1 MEAVMGVF
9 TSEVIFNCR
18 RVFFPVLLTAILLVL
33 IPAVLF
39 GQAYFGT
46 VSGVLTDPT
55 GAVIQGATVTLL
67 DLDKG
72 YKFNA
77 KSDSTGRYLF
87 ISIPPGMYS
96 VTAEMQGFEKTVR
109 THIKLNVTENATADL
124 TLKIASATQSVEVKA
139 QTQTLATEDAETGQ
153 VINRRFIDS
162 LPLIGRDA
170 TELTYLA
177 PGVTDMDDQCH
188 NCNNTGFVSN
198 GSRGGSA
205 DILLD
210 GASVTNVEANGG
222 VTQMAYNPPVEAVE
236 EFKVQQTNFSA
247 EYGFTGASVIN
258 MVTRSGSNSFHGS
271 AYDFLRNAITDAND
285 WFANRAGN
293 PRPKQQRNEYG
304 GTFGGPIFKNKT
316 FFFFDFEGT
325 RAIGASTASAGVP
338 SALERTGD
346 FGELCTTQQGGVFG
360 DASVGTTTYTNV
372 CTDGNGN
379 LLPAGQLWDPYS
391 GVYDPTQ
398 GLAVRST
405 PIPNNNIGTYISPG
419 NPKLPSSL
427 EPQSGTP
434 GNLIDPVAQTMINM
448 FPSANSPAGGP
459 QDNWTSSGPN
469 HSTDAKMEIKI
480 DQRFNAKNMLT
491 AKYAQE
497 WDNHYINWSCFNN
510 FVDPCSTGP
519 NTSTGHTFA
528 MNYTHTFNSSTLLN
542 ATLGFTRN
550 AFTQDQYAYGGSTPD
565 PLSAL
570 GFPSYLASNGF
581 IGVPAIFING
591 YTSAGYT
598 SLGDD
603 PYGNYRQGEN
613 NSQLALT
620 LSKVRGPHEMKFGF
634 DGRLRQI
641 NYIQTNAPLGNF
653 AFDNTGSSQAT
664 STDSSTYGGDGMASF
679 LMGQMKGAGN
689 SGYEIQ
695 FRPAMENY
703 QYAWFAQDNWKVTP
717 SLTVNF
723 GLRYELSLPR
733 TERHNRQNWFDPNAI
748 NPLNGGSITY
758 QDPLTQ
764 ESVTRTLYGGERF
777 TNANDRT
784 NWDTDYKNI
793 QPRFGFSIKVAPK
806 TVMRG
811 GYGIY
816 FGMTRSTA
824 NGVGSYGT
832 QGYNV
837 STSVISTYNNDGATP
852 YLHLSN
858 PFPNGFVQP
867 AGRSLGLLN
876 DVGYGAIGPIRGGYD
891 TRAPYEQSWSF
902 GFEQQFSWNVL
913 LDVEYIGKKGT
924 HLYFSGA
931 NSIDIL
937 GPQIEKY
944 SSTQINTLNTYV
956 TNPFASVNGGPISDP
971 NSTLSS
977 PTVQGYQLELPYPEF
992 TGVTT
997 DVQPIATSIY
1007 NGLQIKAEKAYS
1019 NGLQFLVTYTWS
1031 KSIDDSS
1038 IYDDNITYIGSFTS
1052 LQDPNKPWLER
1063 SLSTFD
1069 IPQVVQFTYTYDL
1082 PLGRGRAF
1090 LGNIPRALDAIVGG
1104 WKTNGI
1110 WRISAGRPLTVTV
1123 ANGGTPLPTYG
1134 SQRPNITGT
1143 PRRAGGSD
1151 SDWVNQYFANPDVF
1165 QYPDPFTLGNAP
1177 RSLSSI
1183 RTPMVFSSDLSLQ
1196 KEFSMAKVRE
1206 GLKAEIRLEAQNAF
1220 NHPTFSMGSPGPY
1233 GNDTLNVGYSDFG
1246 QITGMSPIG
1255 PRQVQLA
1262 LKVTF

>member
-1 MEAVMGVF
+1 MGVF

-77 KSDSTGRYLF
+77 KSDGTGRYLF
-87 ISIPPGMYS
+87 ISIPPGLYS
-96 VTAEMQGFEKTVR
+96 VTAEMQGFERTVR
-109 THIKLNVTENATADL
+109 TRIRLNVTENATADL
-124 TLKIASATQSVEVKA
+124 TLRIASATQSVDVKA
-139 QTQTLATEDAETGQ
+139 QTQTIATEDAETGQ

-198 GSRGGSA
+198 GSRAGSA

-304 GTFGGPIFKNKT
+304 GTIGGPIFKNKT
-316 FFFFDFEGT
+316 FFFFDYEGI

-360 DASVGTTTYTNV
+360 TATVNNVPYNNV
-372 CTDGNGN
+372 CTDGSGN

-398 GLAVRST
+398 GLAIRST

-419 NPKLPSSL
+419 SPNPLLPANL
-427 EPQSGTP
+427 QPTPGTP

-448 FPSANSPAGGP
+448 FPSANSPTGGP
-459 QDNWTSSGPN
+459 TDNWTSSGPN

-480 DQRFNAKNMLT
+480 DQRFSAKNMLS

-519 NTSTGHTFA
+519 NTATGHTFA
-528 MNYTHTFNSSTLLN
+528 LNDTHTFNSSTLLN
-542 ATLGFTRN
+542 TTLGFTRN
-550 AFTQDQYAYGGSTPD
+550 AFTQNQYAYGSSTPD

-598 SLGDD
+598 SLGND

-653 AFDNTGSSQAT
+653 SFSNTGSSMAT
-664 STDSSTYGGDGMASF
+664 SSDTSTYGGDGIASF
-679 LMGQMKGAGN
+679 LMGQMSSG
-689 SGYEIQ
+689 GYEIQ
-695 FRPAMENY
+695 FRPAMQNY
-703 QYAWFAQDNWKVTP
+703 QYAWFAQDNWKAAAN
-717 SLTVNF
+717 LTVNF

-764 ESVTRTLYGGERF
+764 QSVTRTLYGGERF
-777 TNANDRT
+777 TNANNRT
-784 NWDTDYKNI
+784 NWDTDYKNL
-793 QPRFGFSIKVAPK
+793 QPRFGFSYKIADK

-837 STSVISTYNNDGATP
+837 GTGAITTYNNDGATP

-867 AGRSLGLLN
+867 AGSSLGLLN

-891 TRAPYEQSWSF
+891 TRTPYEQSWSF
-902 GFEQQFSWNVL
+902 GFERQLPWSVL
-913 LDVEYIGKKGT
+913 LDAEYIGKKGT

-931 NSIDIL
+931 NSLDIL
-937 GPQIEKY
+937 GPQIENY
-944 SSTQINTLNTYV
+944 SSAQINTLNTYV
-956 TNPFASVNGGPISDP
+956 TNPFSSQNGGPISDP
-971 NSTLSS
+971 NSSLSYA
-977 PTVQGYQLELPYPEF
+977 TVPASQLELPYPEF

-1019 NGLQFLVTYTWS
+1019 NGLQFLITYTWS

-1082 PLGRGRAF
+1082 PVGRGRAF
-1090 LGNIPRALDAIVGG
+1090 LGNLPRALDAIVGG

-1110 WRISAGRPLTVTV
+1110 WRISAGRPLTLTV

-1134 SQRPNITGT
+1134 SQRPNIVGT

-1177 RSLSSI
+1177 RSLSAI

-1233 GNDTLNVGYSDFG
+1233 GNDTLNVGYGDFG
-1246 QITGMSPIG
+1246 QITGMSAIG

>member
-1 MEAVMGVF
+1 
-9 TSEVIFNCR
+9 
-18 RVFFPVLLTAILLVL
+18 
-33 IPAVLF
+33 
-39 GQAYFGT
+39 
-46 VSGVLTDPT
+46 
-55 GAVIQGATVTLL
+55 VIQGAKVTLL
-67 DLDKG
+67 DQDKG
-72 YKFNA
+72 YKFSA
-77 KSDSTGRYLF
+77 TSDGTGRYLF
-87 ISIPPGMYS
+87 VSIPPGMYS
-96 VTAEMQGFEKTVR
+96 VTVEMQGFEKTVR
-109 THIKLNVTENATADL
+109 TNIKLNVSENASANL
-124 TLKIASATQSVEVKA
+124 TLKIASATQSVDVMA
-139 QTQTLATEDAETGQ
+139 QTQTIATEDAETGQ

-162 LPLIGRDA
+162 LPLIGRDV

-222 VTQMAYNPPVEAVE
+222 TTQMAYNPPVEAVE

-258 MVTRSGSNSFHGS
+258 MVTRSGSNTFHGS

-304 GTFGGPIFKNKT
+304 GTIGGPIFKNKT

-338 SALERTGD
+338 STLERTGD
-346 FGELCTTQQGGVFG
+346 FGELCPRAFNT
-360 DASVGTTTYTNV
+360 DA
-372 CTDGNGN
+372 NGN
-379 LLPAGQLWDPYS
+379 DHPGMWDVTQSTANYGSCVQVDDITKLVPSGQLWDPYS
-391 GVYDPTQ
+391 GVYNASA
-398 GLAVRST
+398 GMAVRST
-405 PIPNNNIGTYISPG
+405 IIPFNNIGTYISPG
-419 NPKLPSSL
+419 NPKLPSGL
-427 EPQSGTP
+427 EPTP
-434 GNLIDPVAQTMINM
+434 GVAGNLIDPVAQKMINM

-459 QDNWTSSGPN
+459 FDNWTSSGPD

-480 DQRFNAKNMLT
+480 DQRFNAKNMLS

-497 WDNHYINWSCFNN
+497 WDNHFIVWSCFNN
-510 FVDPCSTGP
+510 FVDPCSAGP
-519 NTSTGHTFA
+519 NAFTAHTFA
-528 MNYTHTFNSSTLLN
+528 INDTHTFNSSTLLN
-542 ATLGFTRN
+542 TTLGFTRN
-550 AFTQDQYAYGGSTPD
+550 AYREDQYAYGGSTPD

-570 GFPSYLASNGF
+570 GFPEYLASNGF
-581 IGVPAIFING
+581 VGVPAIFING
-591 YTSAGYT
+591 YNSAGYT

-603 PYGNYRQGEN
+603 PYGNYVEGEN
-613 NSQLALT
+613 NGQLAVT

-641 NYIQTNAPLGNF
+641 NYIQTNAPLGSF
-653 AFDNTGSSQAT
+653 SFSNTGSSQ
-664 STDSSTYGGDGMASF
+664 STCSNNSTCGGDGFASF
-679 LMGQMKGAGN
+679 LIGQMSSG
-689 SGYEIQ
+689 GYEIQ

-703 QYAWFAQDNWKVTP
+703 QYAWFAQDNWKVMP
-717 SLTVNF
+717 NLTVNF
-723 GLRYELSLPR
+723 GMRYEIFMPR
-733 TERHNRQNWFDPNAI
+733 TERHNRQNWFDPNAV

-758 QDPLTQ
+758 RDPLTQ
-764 ESVTRTLYGGERF
+764 EMVTRTLYGGERF

-784 NWDTDYKNI
+784 NWNTDYKNI
-793 QPRFGFSIKVAPK
+793 QPRFGFSYKVADK
-806 TVMRG
+806 AVLRG

-816 FGMTRSTA
+816 FGMSRSTA

-837 STSVISTYNNDGATP
+837 STGVITTYNNDGATP

-867 AGRSLGLLN
+867 EGSSLGLLN
-876 DVGYGAIGPIRGGYD
+876 DVGYGAIGPVRNSFNM
-891 TRAPYEQSWSF
+891 TTPYEQSWSF
-902 GFEQQFSWNVL
+902 GFERQLSWNVL
-913 LDVEYIGKKGT
+913 LDMEYIGKKGT

-931 NSIDIL
+931 NSLDTL
-937 GPQIEKY
+937 GSWVESLPNPVVDPNNPCP
-944 SSTQINTLNTYV
+944 TPTRNLPCLNSYV
-956 TNPFASVNGGPISDP
+956 KNPFSSQNGGPISDP
-971 NSTLSS
+971 NSSLSY
-977 PTVQGYQLELPYPEF
+977 PTVPASQLELPYPEF
-992 TGVTT
+992 TSVTS

-1007 NGLQIKAEKAYS
+1007 HGLQIKVEKSYS

-1069 IPQVVQFTYTYDL
+1069 IPHVVQFSYTYDL
-1082 PLGRGRAF
+1082 PVGHGRAF
-1090 LGNIPRALDAIVGG
+1090 LGNMPRALDAIVGG

-1134 SQRPNITGT
+1134 SQRPNLVGT
-1143 PRRAGGSD
+1143 PQRAGGSD
-1151 SDWVNQYFANPDVF
+1151 SNWVNQYFANPNVF
-1165 QYPDPFTLGNAP
+1165 QYPAEFTLGNAP
-1177 RSLSSI
+1177 RSLSDI
-1183 RTPMVFSSDLSLQ
+1183 RTPRVFSSDLSLQ
-1196 KEFSMAKVRE
+1196 KEFSMAKLHE
-1206 GLKAEIRLEAQNAF
+1206 GLNAEIRLEAQNAF
-1220 NHPTFSMGSPGPY
+1220 NHPTFSMGTPGPY

-1246 QITGMSPIG
+1246 AITSMSSIG

-1262 LKVTF
+1262 LKLSF

>member
-1 MEAVMGVF
+1 
-9 TSEVIFNCR
+9 
-18 RVFFPVLLTAILLVL
+18 
-33 IPAVLF
+33 
-39 GQAYFGT
+39 
-46 VSGVLTDPT
+46 
-55 GAVIQGATVTLL
+55 
-67 DLDKG
+67 
-72 YKFNA
+72 
-77 KSDSTGRYLF
+77 
-87 ISIPPGMYS
+87 
-96 VTAEMQGFEKTVR
+96 
-109 THIKLNVTENATADL
+109 
-124 TLKIASATQSVEVKA
+124 
-139 QTQTLATEDAETGQ
+139 
-153 VINRRFIDS
+153 
-162 LPLIGRDA
+162 
-170 TELTYLA
+170 
-177 PGVTDMDDQCH
+177 
-188 NCNNTGFVSN
+188 
-198 GSRGGSA
+198 
-205 DILLD
+205 
-210 GASVTNVEANGG
+210 
-222 VTQMAYNPPVEAVE
+222 
-236 EFKVQQTNFSA
+236 
-247 EYGFTGASVIN
+247 
-258 MVTRSGSNSFHGS
+258 
-271 AYDFLRNAITDAND
+271 
-285 WFANRAGN
+285 
-293 PRPKQQRNEYG
+293 
-304 GTFGGPIFKNKT
+304 
-316 FFFFDFEGT
+316 
-325 RAIGASTASAGVP
+325 
-338 SALERTGD
+338 
-346 FGELCTTQQGGVFG
+346 
-360 DASVGTTTYTNV
+360 
-372 CTDGNGN
+372 
-379 LLPAGQLWDPYS
+379 LLPANLQ
-391 GVYDPTQ
+391 PT
-398 GLAVRST
+398 
-405 PIPNNNIGTYISPG
+405 P
-419 NPKLPSSL
+419 
-427 EPQSGTP
+427 GTP

-448 FPSANSPAGGP
+448 FPSANSPTGGP
-459 QDNWTSSGPN
+459 TDNWTSSGPN

-480 DQRFNAKNMLT
+480 DQRFSAKNMLS

-519 NTSTGHTFA
+519 NTATGHTFA
-528 MNYTHTFNSSTLLN
+528 LNDTHTFNSSTLLN
-542 ATLGFTRN
+542 TTLGFTRN
-550 AFTQDQYAYGGSTPD
+550 AFTQDQYAYGSSTPD

-591 YTSAGYT
+591 YNSAGYT
-598 SLGDD
+598 SLGND

-653 AFDNTGSSQAT
+653 SFSNTGSSEAT
-664 STDSSTYGGDGMASF
+664 SSDTSTYGGDGIASF
-679 LMGQMKGAGN
+679 LMGQMSSG
-689 SGYEIQ
+689 GYEIQ
-695 FRPAMENY
+695 FRPAMQNY
-703 QYAWFAQDNWKVTP
+703 QYAWFAQDNWKAAP
-717 SLTVNF
+717 NLTVNY
-723 GLRYELSLPR
+723 GLRYELSMPR
-733 TERHNRQNWFDPNAI
+733 TERHNRQNWFDPNAVS
-748 NPLNGGSITY
+748 PLIVPGMG
-758 QDPLTQ
+758 
-764 ESVTRTLYGGERF
+764 TLYGGERF
-777 TNANDRT
+777 TDANNRT
-784 NWDTDYKNI
+784 NWTTDYKNI
-793 QPRFGFSIKVAPK
+793 QPRFGFSYKIADK

-837 STSVISTYNNDGATP
+837 GTGAITTYNNDGATP

-867 AGRSLGLLN
+867 AGSSLGLLN

-891 TRAPYEQSWSF
+891 TRTPYEQSWSF
-902 GFEQQFSWNVL
+902 GFERQLPWSVL
-913 LDVEYIGKKGT
+913 LDAEYIGKKGT

-931 NSIDIL
+931 NSLDIL
-937 GPQIEKY
+937 GPQIENY
-944 SSTQINTLNTYV
+944 SSAQINTLNTYV
-956 TNPFASVNGGPISDP
+956 TNPFSSQNGGPISDP
-971 NSTLSS
+971 NSSLSYA
-977 PTVQGYQLELPYPEF
+977 TVPASQLELPYPEF

-1082 PLGRGRAF
+1082 PVGRGRAF
-1090 LGNIPRALDAIVGG
+1090 LGNLPRALDAIVGG

-1134 SQRPNITGT
+1134 SQRPNIVGT
-1143 PRRAGGSD
+1143 PQRAGGSD
-1151 SDWVNQYFANPDVF
+1151 SNWVNQYFANPDVF

-1177 RSLSSI
+1177 RSLSAI

-1246 QITGMSPIG
+1246 AITGMSQIG

>member
-1 MEAVMGVF
+1 MNGVSSVRESGSSR
-9 TSEVIFNCR
+9 T
-18 RVFFPVLLTAILLVL
+18 FFCVVLFAILVGM
-33 IPAVLF
+33 PAALF

-46 VSGVLTDPT
+46 VSGLLTDPSGALVQGAKVVLTDE
-55 GAVIQGATVTLL
+55 Q
-67 DLDKG
+67 KG
-72 YKFNA
+72 YQFNA

-87 ISIPPGMYS
+87 ISIPPGTYS
-96 VTAEMQGFEKTVR
+96 VTAEMEGFEKTLR
-109 THIKLNVTENATADL
+109 THVKLNVSENATADL
-124 TLKIASATQSVEVKA
+124 MLKVAGATQSIDVKA
-139 QTQTLATEDAETGQ
+139 QTQTISTEDAETGQ

-198 GSRGGSA
+198 GSRGGAA

-222 VTQMAYNPPVEAVE
+222 TTQMAYNPPVEAIE

-258 MVTRSGSNSFHGS
+258 MVTRSGTNSFHGS

-285 WFANRAGN
+285 WFANLFGS

-325 RAIGASTASAGVP
+325 RSISASTASAGVP

-346 FGELCTTQQGGVFG
+346 FGELCTTQNGGVFG
-360 DASVGTTTYTNV
+360 TGKDPNTGKSYNNV
-372 CTDGNGN
+372 CTDGNGG
-379 LLPAGQLWDPYS
+379 LLAAGQLWDPYS
-391 GVYDPTQ
+391 GAYDPTQ
-398 GLAVRST
+398 GLAIRST
-405 PIPNNNIGTYISPG
+405 PIPNNNISTYISPG
-419 NPKLPSSL
+419 NQNLPPNL
-427 EPQSGTP
+427 EPTP
-434 GNLIDPVAQTMINM
+434 GVAGNLIDPVAQKMINM
-448 FPSANSPAGGP
+448 FPSANNVGNGP
-459 QDNWTSSGPN
+459 FDNWGSSGPI

-480 DQRFNAKNMLT
+480 DQRFNAQNLLS
-491 AKYAQE
+491 AKYAQD
-497 WDNHYINWSCFNN
+497 WDNHFSVWSCFNN
-510 FVDPCSTGP
+510 FVDPCSAGP
-519 NTSTGHTFA
+519 NASTAHTFA
-528 MNYTHTFNSSTLLN
+528 INETHTFNSSTLLN
-542 ATLGFTRN
+542 TTFGFTRN
-550 AFTQDQYAYGGSTPD
+550 AYREDQYAYSGSTPD
-565 PLSAL
+565 PLGTL

-581 IGVPAIFING
+581 VGVPAIFING

-613 NSQLALT
+613 TGQFTVT
-620 LSKVRGPHEMKFGF
+620 LSKVRGAHEMKFGF

-653 AFDNTGSSQAT
+653 SFSNTGSSLAT
-664 STDSSTYGGDGMASF
+664 SGNTAAYGGDGMASF
-679 LMGQMKGAGN
+679 LMGQMSSG
-689 SGYEIQ
+689 GYEIQ
-695 FRPAMENY
+695 FRPAMQNF
-703 QYAWFAQDNWKVTP
+703 QYAWFAQDNWKATP
-717 SLTVNF
+717 NLTVNV
-723 GLRYELSLPR
+723 GLRYELALPR

-764 ESVTRTLYGGERF
+764 QTVTRTLYGGERF
-777 TNANDRT
+777 TNADNRT
-784 NWDTDYKNI
+784 NWDTNYKNI
-793 QPRFGFSIKVAPK
+793 QPRFGFSYKIVDK

-816 FGMTRSTA
+816 FGQTRSGA

-837 STSVISTYNNDGATP
+837 STGVITTYNNDGATP

-867 AGRSLGLLN
+867 QGSSLGLLN
-876 DVGYGAIGPIRGGYD
+876 DVGFGAIGPIRSGYD
-891 TRAPYEQSWSF
+891 IKTPYEQSWSF
-902 GFEQQFSWNVL
+902 GFERQLPWNTL
-913 LDVEYIGKKGT
+913 IDVEYIGKKGT

-931 NSIDIL
+931 NSLDTL
-937 GPQIEKY
+937 GSQIENY
-944 SSTQINTLNTYV
+944 SATQINTLNSYV
-956 TNPFASVNGGPISDP
+956 TNPFSSQNGGPISDP
-971 NSTLSS
+971 NSTLAS
-977 PTVQGYQLELPYPEF
+977 PTVQGYQLELPYPQF
-992 TGVTT
+992 TSVTT
-997 DVQPIATSIY
+997 DVQPIANSIY
-1007 NGLQIKAEKAYS
+1007 HGLQIKAEKAYS

-1038 IYDDNITYIGSFTS
+1038 IYDDNVTYIGSFTS

-1069 IPQVVQFTYTYDL
+1069 IPQVVQLTYTYDL
-1082 PLGRGRAF
+1082 PVGRGRAL
-1090 LGNIPRALDAIVGG
+1090 LGNLPRALDAVLGG

-1134 SQRPNITGT
+1134 SQRPNIVGT
-1143 PRRAGGSD
+1143 PKRAGGKD

-1165 QYPDPFTLGNAP
+1165 QYPAEYTLGNAS
-1177 RSLSSI
+1177 RSLSDI
-1183 RTPMVFSSDLSLQ
+1183 RTPTIFSSDLSVQ
-1196 KEFSMAKVRE
+1196 KEFSMARVHE
-1206 GLKAEIRLEAQNAF
+1206 GLKAEVRLEAQNAF
-1220 NHPTFSMGSPGPY
+1220 NHPTFSLGSPGPY
-1233 GNDTLNVGYSDFG
+1233 GSDTLNVGYSDFG
-1246 QITGMSPIG
+1246 QITSMSPIG
-1255 PRQVQLA
+1255 SRQVQLA
-1262 LKVTF
+1262 LKITF